1 MAEEGRPHDTQR
13 RVSAFAATDLEMVI
27 RANGI
32 DTLVFAGRVA
42 SQSTRTRPRREGPRG
57 ARRDWPR
64 PRGARDGGW
73 RSRRGAHHDRV
84 AELHGE
90 VKERIS
96 NATRGQMKTAAFW
109 KGVLH
114 DLMYS

>member
-1 MAEEGRPHDTQR
+1 VTAAMLLT
-13 RVSAFAATDLEMVI
+13 VSSLLAA
-27 RANGI
+27 G
-32 DTLVFAGRVA
+32 
-42 SQSTRTRPRREGPRG
+42 
-57 ARRDWPR
+57 
-64 PRGARDGGW
+64 
-73 RSRRGAHHDRV
+73 
-84 AELHGE
+84 AELHADAMLRKRFVDLHGQ